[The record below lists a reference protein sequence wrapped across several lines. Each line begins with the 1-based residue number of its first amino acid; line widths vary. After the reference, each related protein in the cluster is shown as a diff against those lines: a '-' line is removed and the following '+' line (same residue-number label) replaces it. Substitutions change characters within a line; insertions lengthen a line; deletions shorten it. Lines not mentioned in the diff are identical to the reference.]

1 MTISL
6 DALIHD
12 VEVRSPSPEPLELL
26 ATASATVQDLSETS
40 DALLS
45 HFVDRSRRAG
55 HSWSEI
61 GEALGVTKQAV
72 QKRFTG
78 EKQWLRGA
86 QLLTPRA
93 KAVLTDRAEEAAKEL
108 RTAASIS
115 TEALLLALW
124 GESKGLAAKLLKDQ
138 GVTKPK
144 TVAAI
149 RKIVPGTEQDFVGG
163 YTPRAWRVMESL
175 VAISASLGH
184 NYIGTE
190 HVLIGLLSGDSE
202 TVAARALDALG
213 VSIEAVVDGLKKVLN
228 GLST

>member
-1 MTISL
+1 MAISL
-6 DALIHD
+6 DSLIQE
-12 VEVRSPSPEPLELL
+12 VEQSAPSKEPLQLL
-26 ATASATVQDLSETS
+26 ATASSTVNELNETT

-93 KAVLTDRAEEAAKEL
+93 QATLSKHAEAAAKEL
-108 RTAASIS
+108 HHAQVGTA
-115 TEALLLALW
+115 ALLLAIW
-124 GESKGLAAKLLKDQ
+124 GEPKGLAAKFLKDA
-138 GVTKPK
+138 GVNRAK
-144 TVAAI
+144 TLAAVT
-149 RKIVPGTEQDFVGG
+149 RESPEGSEEFAGG
-163 YTPRAWRVMESL
+163 YSPRAWKVMEGL
-175 VAISASLGH
+175 IGLAATMGH

-190 HVLIGLLSGDSE
+190 HILIGLLGGEDQS
-202 TVAARALDALG
+202 VAVRALNDLG
-213 VSIEAVVDGLKKVLN
+213 VTTEFVVGELKKVI
-228 GLST
+228 GTIST